1 MADNQ
6 DLVRRANSLIKPTLD
21 LASGDRP
28 EGRRRM
34 RQRRSF
40 VALAAVTDTANG
52 QRLARPDGDDDDVPV
67 LTDVVLAAPAA
78 AEEGEERI
86 AARLRAALAAELADA
101 VDRQIANQLPALVEA
116 ALGKAADQVRQ
127 GMAATIE
134 MALLDFQAQRGQL
147 RLPLPEPDSDGPGHA

>member
-6 DLVRRANSLIKPTLD
+6 DLVRRANSLIKPALD

-40 VALAAVTDTANG
+40 VALAAVTDTADSE
-52 QRLARPDGDDDDVPV
+52 RLRQPDGDDDDVPV

-78 AEEGEERI
+78 PEEDEDRI
-86 AARLRAALAAELADA
+86 AARLRTALAAELAEV

-116 ALGKAADQVRQ
+116 ALAQAAEQVRQ
-127 GMAATIE
+127 GMAAAIE
-134 MALLDFQAQRGQL
+134 TALLDFQTQRGQL
-147 RLPLPEPDSDGPGHA
+147 RLPLPEPDADGPGQT

>member
-6 DLVRRANSLIKPTLD
+6 DLVRRANSLIKPALD
-21 LASGDRP
+21 LAGGDRP

-40 VALAAVTDTANG
+40 VALAAVTDTADG
-52 QRLARPDGDDDDVPV
+52 ERLRRPDGDDDDVPV

-78 AEEGEERI
+78 PEEDEDRI
-86 AARLRAALAAELADA
+86 AARLRTALAAELAEL
-101 VDRQIANQLPALVEA
+101 VDRQIASQLPALVEA
-116 ALGKAADQVRQ
+116 ALAKTADQVRQ
-127 GMAATIE
+127 GMAATIA

-147 RLPLPEPDSDGPGHA
+147 RLPLPEPDTGAPGEA